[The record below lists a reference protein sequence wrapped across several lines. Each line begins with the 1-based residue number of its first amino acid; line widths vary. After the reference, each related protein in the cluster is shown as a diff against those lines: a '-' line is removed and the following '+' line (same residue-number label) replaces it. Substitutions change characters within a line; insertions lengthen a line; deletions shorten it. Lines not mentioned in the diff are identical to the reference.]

1 MKPCQNGQSPE
12 FFKTF
17 FIVHKHS
24 FISKDSAV
32 LEEWCLT
39 TSLIFG
45 GTCTGVTVSY
55 CGNSR
60 EHVSSAETGDGER
73 WEEGWRSLPTDWDL
87 EGGHIGYQGLS

>member
-1 MKPCQNGQSPE
+1 MVKVPSSSRPFSLTINFPLCLKTLPE
-12 FFKTF
+12 
-17 FIVHKHS
+17 
-24 FISKDSAV
+24 
-32 LEEWCLT
+32 EECLT